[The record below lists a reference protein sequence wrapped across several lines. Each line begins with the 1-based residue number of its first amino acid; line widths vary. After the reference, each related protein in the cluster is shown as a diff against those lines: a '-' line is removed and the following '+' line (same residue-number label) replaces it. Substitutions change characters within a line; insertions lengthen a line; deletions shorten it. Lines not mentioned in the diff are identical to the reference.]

1 MTMIDL
7 DEKRLNRTILTLA
20 WPAILENILQTFVFI
35 IDSIFVGR
43 LGTVAFAAVGQSSM
57 VLFTVIFTFYGV
69 GVATGA
75 IVARRLGQSDADGAS
90 EAAAHG
96 LFIGI
101 ALGAVLAAVGLAF
114 GEQALVALGTE
125 REVIEASLG
134 YMDIVFSFSLVR
146 LVLYIGAGIL
156 RAAGDTRTPLIATG
170 IMNCF
175 NVFGDWVLIFGIGPF
190 PEMGIEGAAWA
201 TGLSYM
207 IGASI
212 LMARLLRHREGFYIY
227 GQHLRRF
234 SLTLTKSIFRIAIPN
249 IGEQAIFQGAYWAFL
264 WIVTGLGTTALAAHF
279 MAIRIEMFSF
289 MPIYG
294 LSMAV
299 SAIVG
304 QSLGAGKP
312 DIAALTVQKA
322 AMIGALAMAGLAI
335 PFLTIPELLVSV
347 FSPSPEVRDLAAL
360 CVRISALELISSA
373 LLMMYSAA
381 MRGAGD
387 TLSPMLISLFGA
399 VFLRVGV
406 IYLFTIE
413 FGWGLAG
420 VWWGTVID
428 WGLRAVV
435 GYILFRHGRWKRISI

>member
-1 MTMIDL
+1 MLDL
-7 DEKRLNRTILTLA
+7 NEKRLNRTILTLA

-43 LGTVAFAAVGQSSM
+43 LGTIAFAAVGQSSM

-75 IVARRLGQSDADGAS
+75 IVARRLGQSDAHGAS
-90 EAAAHG
+90 EAAAQG

-101 ALGAVLAAVGLAF
+101 ALGAVLAAVGLAY

-156 RAAGDTRTPLIATG
+156 RAAGDTRTPLVATG

-175 NVFGDWVLIFGIGPF
+175 NVFGDWVLIFGVGPF

-212 LMARLLRHREGFYIY
+212 LMVRLLRHRDGFYIY
-227 GQHLRRF
+227 KEHLSRF
-234 SLTLTKSIFRIAIPN
+234 SLSLTKSIFRIAIPN
-249 IGEQAIFQGAYWAFL
+249 IGEQAILQGAYWAFL

-289 MPIYG
+289 MPVYG

-312 DIAALTVQKA
+312 DIAALTVRKA
-322 AMIGALAMAGLAI
+322 AMIGALAMAVLAI
-335 PFLTIPELLVSV
+335 PFLTIPELLVGI
-347 FSPSPEVRDLAAL
+347 FSPSSEVRDLAAL

-435 GYILFRHGRWKRISI
+435 GYLLFRGGRWKRISI